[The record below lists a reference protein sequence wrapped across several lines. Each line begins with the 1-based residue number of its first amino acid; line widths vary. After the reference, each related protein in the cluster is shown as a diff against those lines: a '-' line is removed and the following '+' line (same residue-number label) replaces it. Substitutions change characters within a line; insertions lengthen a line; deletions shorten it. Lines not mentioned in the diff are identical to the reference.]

1 MRDIPAAVMRITAL
15 CCLVPFS
22 LLLAPAAASADP
34 ARLNNPAPPPPVG
47 QAAPP
52 PVTGY
57 DAPPPVA
64 GYNAPPPVTGYNA
77 PAPVMQARPQPM
89 MMSQPP
95 MMLRPPPPPPPP
107 SRQGLFV
114 GVQGGAALPLVGD
127 YGDLLGTG
135 FMGLGHIGWATS
147 SGISVRAE
155 LGVRSNGFKD
165 PDVPG
170 TTLTSVFY
178 GAGLRWTAP
187 RATFRPYGE
196 VLVDA
201 FSTIAQA
208 SSVSGTTTPAPSST
222 AGTGVSI
229 GAALGAELELS
240 STFSLELAVR
250 YDHILVNSDELG
262 MKGGLLGLLGG
273 GTFYF

>member
-1 MRDIPAAVMRITAL
+1 MTSDPTGWVASRVRRCVIFRVLMRKNSFCYLLPV
-15 CCLVPFS
+15 S
-22 LLLAPAAASADP
+22 LLFASAAASADP
-34 ARLNNPAPPPPVG
+34 ARLNNPAPPPPVVQG
-47 QAAPP
+47 APP
-52 PVTGY
+52 PVAGY

-64 GYNAPPPVTGYNA
+64 VYNAPPPVAVYN
-77 PAPVMQARPQPM
+77 PQSPM

-95 MMLRPPPPPPPP
+95 MLLRPPPPP

-147 SGISVRAE
+147 SGISARAE
-155 LGVRSNGFKD
+155 LGVRSNGWK
-165 PDVPG
+165 VPAVAG

-201 FSTIAQA
+201 FSTVAQA
-208 SSVSGTTTPAPSST
+208 TSASATTTS
-222 AGTGVSI
+222 AGTGVSL
-229 GAALGAELELS
+229 GAALGGELELS
-240 STFSLELAVR
+240 DTLSLEIAVR
-250 YDHILVNSDELG
+250 YDHIVLNSDEYGL
-262 MKGGLLGLLGG
+262 KGGLLGVLGG